1 MADEAFAPLRALAR
15 ELAERDRD
23 LPESLAEARAAAERL
38 RTRAVRA
45 VEAFRDEAREC
56 GVEHLGQIEV
66 GAVEPD
72 EKHIDAVQ
80 LRVLRGRWEIVCVA
94 KACGQITLVGPYRR
108 YKAETPCR
116 DVPFQGPELEAGFD
130 ELLLKLL
137 REASA
142 R

>member
-1 MADEAFAPLRALAR
+1 MADGTFAPLRALAR

-23 LPESLAEARAAAERL
+23 LPGSLAEARAAGERL
-38 RTRAVRA
+38 RARAVQA
-45 VEAFRDEAREC
+45 VEAFRDEACER
-56 GVEHLGQIEV
+56 GVEHLAHIEV

-72 EKHIDAVQ
+72 EKHVDAVQ
-80 LRVLRGRWEIVCVA
+80 LRVRRGRWEIVCVA
-94 KACGQITLVGPYRR
+94 KASGQITLVGPYRR

-116 DVPFQGPELEAGFD
+116 DVPFDGPELETGFD